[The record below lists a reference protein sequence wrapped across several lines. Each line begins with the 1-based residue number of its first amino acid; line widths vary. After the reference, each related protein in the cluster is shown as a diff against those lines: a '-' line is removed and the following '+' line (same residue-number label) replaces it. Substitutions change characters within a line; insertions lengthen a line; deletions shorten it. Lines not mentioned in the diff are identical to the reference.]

1 MAKSVGRPFISIPGQ
16 HCPEWLRAEGCLMKF
31 VVERMREQDW
41 SAVQSIYR
49 EGIASG
55 NATFETEV
63 PDWEEWDKIH
73 LPHCRLVARSGEQLV
88 GWAALS
94 PVSSRCIY
102 AGVAE
107 VSLYVKA
114 SQRSKGIGKAL
125 LRELIEESEGK
136 GIWTLN
142 ASIFPENAASI
153 AVHKALGFREI
164 GYKERIGQVD
174 GLWRDVMLMERRSK
188 MAGI

>member
-1 MAKSVGRPFISIPGQ
+1 
-16 HCPEWLRAEGCLMKF
+16 MKF